1 TNGTFSRGTSQVL
14 EMLLTDDL
22 TFKVLS
28 EGQSELRGRVKQR
41 LYSDAFLSA
50 ETPVLLMSEGNSSA
64 AGQAWISVDKSC
76 RLHYSVFVSGLE
88 PTDRHLLELLEI
100 SPVMH
105 VMPSARSVQRV
116 LQKISGDE
124 LEDTLEEPS
133 PATLYRLSGGSS
145 YLLVTSKSGKSKQVE
160 LRGHIRDVSFEP
172 SARNR
177 MLSLSTFFR
186 H

>member
-1 TNGTFSRGTSQVL
+1 
-14 EMLLTDDL
+14 
-22 TFKVLS
+22 
-28 EGQSELRGRVKQR
+28 
-41 LYSDAFLSA
+41 
-50 ETPVLLMSEGNSSA
+50 MSEGNSSA

-124 LEDTLEEPS
+124 VGCEPFSYEDGAHEPNVK
-133 PATLYRLSGGSS
+133 P
-145 YLLVTSKSGKSKQVE
+145 
-160 LRGHIRDVSFEP
+160 
-172 SARNR
+172 
-177 MLSLSTFFR
+177 LSTSGNAQ
-186 H
+186 

>member
-1 TNGTFSRGTSQVL
+1 MFPYIEWGMSNYGNCYDTPRHSQ
-14 EMLLTDDL
+14 
-22 TFKVLS
+22 
-28 EGQSELRGRVKQR
+28 
-41 LYSDAFLSA
+41 
-50 ETPVLLMSEGNSSA
+50 
-64 AGQAWISVDKSC
+64 
-76 RLHYSVFVSGLE
+76 
-88 PTDRHLLELLEI
+88 
-100 SPVMH
+100 
-105 VMPSARSVQRV
+105 
-116 LQKISGDE
+116 

-177 MLSLSTFFR
+177 ILSLSTFFR